1 MFHNNSVQKPV
12 ASQITLRMLSCVK
25 IADTD
30 IQEQKHW
37 KQPSFCAGNAQAIF
51 SIPRSH
57 ENLVLSVLE
66 VPYNLGSKI
75 SKLKIKCKSNIY
87 FRKLCTSLPAHWSNS
102 VQSQW
107 QAHAHLKA
115 SRPADVDATLLWT
128 IYRQPIEWEA
138 LANESRLLRVSI
150 WLRLGWIRRCW
161 VISLWQRELQSWLS

>member
-37 KQPSFCAGNAQAIF
+37 KQPTFCAGNAQAIF

-102 VQSQW
+102 VQSMASTCSSESLSSSWRGCHSTMDNIQTTHRVRSTCQW
-107 QAHAHLKA
+107 IQVA
-115 SRPADVDATLLWT
+115 
-128 IYRQPIEWEA
+128 
-138 LANESRLLRVSI
+138 
-150 WLRLGWIRRCW
+150 
-161 VISLWQRELQSWLS
+161 